1 MKETGVKFTG
11 GASLFV
17 VSIDGKKLQFVNDTA
32 TVKLR
37 GGHEYTIQWFVR
49 GEPGAK
55 YTIQITK
62 PKEAKFTHS
71 AALDVSKKDAGVFWF
86 KIDVEQETE
95 DV

>member
-1 MKETGVKFTG
+1 MKNVEVKFADGT
-11 GASLFV
+11 SVFT

-32 TVKLR
+32 TLKLQ
-37 GGHEYTIQWFVR
+37 GGQEYTIQWFVR

-71 AALDVSKKDAGVFWF
+71 ATLDESKKDAGVFWF
-86 KIDVEQETE
+86 KIDTEQETKNA
-95 DV
+95 